1 MTLSVIHNY
10 GIAKQPHEFLPLQ
23 NSKYSPFFLSCTSL
37 IQTDVFLQWLN
48 IILAPFANI
57 EQKVQENSCPL
68 ALGRASQT
76 FLMIKITKSTFLKGK
91 I

>member
-10 GIAKQPHEFLPLQ
+10 GIAKWPHEFLPLQ
-23 NSKYSPFFLSCTSL
+23 ISNCSPFFLSCSGLT
-37 IQTDVFLQWLN
+37 QTDVSLRWLN

-57 EQKVQENSCPL
+57 EQKVQENSCTL
-68 ALGRASQT
+68 ALGKASQT
-76 FLMIKITKSTFLKGK
+76 FLMIKITRATFLKGR